1 MPDETTMNDIK
12 PLPDREVRR
21 LAPDDL
27 DGAVEIDREIIG
39 HSRRGYFEKRLTA
52 ALRDPDAH
60 IQFGIDGPEGL
71 EALVLAR
78 VLSGEFGRET
88 LAVALEVID
97 VAPAHQHLGHGSL
110 LLDVLESEMRHRG
123 IEELQTAIAWTDH
136 AMAKFLGAN
145 DFVKAP
151 RHIISSAVDPS
162 LKIESKGRTG
172 HAGDGGTSVDDT
184 DDVDDFD
191 RADNIEALPRDQF
204 EVASLAKQDLD
215 ALVLIDRKRTGRD
228 RRSYMSAKLDEALLD
243 SGIRVS
249 LTARTDGIV
258 AGFVM
263 ARLDFGDFGRIVP
276 VAVID
281 TIGVHPDFAGRDI
294 ARALL
299 SQLMVNLNGLRVESV
314 ETTVGLN
321 NFDLLGFLYHAGFK
335 PTQRIA
341 LTKRVA

>member
-1 MPDETTMNDIK
+1 MNEIR

-21 LAPDDL
+21 LVPDDL
-27 DGAVEIDREIIG
+27 DGAVAIDREIIG
-39 HSRRGYFEKRLTA
+39 HSRRGYFEKRLAA
-52 ALRDPDAH
+52 ALREPDAH

-88 LAVALEVID
+88 LAVALEVIN
-97 VAPAHQHLGHGSL
+97 VAPAFQHLGHGSL
-110 LLDVLESEMRHRG
+110 LLDALESEMRRRG
-123 IEELQTAIAWTDH
+123 IEELQTAITWTDH
-136 AMAKFLGAN
+136 AMAKFFGAN
-145 DFVKAP
+145 GFVKAP
-151 RHIISSAVDPS
+151 RHIIASAVNPA
-162 LKIESKGRTG
+162 LEFGSKGRTEQTG
-172 HAGDGGTSVDDT
+172 VGSTSADET
-184 DDVDDFD
+184 DDADDFD
-191 RADNIEALPRDQF
+191 RADNVEALPRDQF

-215 ALVLIDRKRTGRD
+215 ALALIDRKLTGRD
-228 RRSYMSAKLDEALLD
+228 RRNYMAAKLDEALFD

-249 LTARTDGIV
+249 LTARADGIV

-263 ARLDFGDFGRIVP
+263 ARLDFGDFGRTAP